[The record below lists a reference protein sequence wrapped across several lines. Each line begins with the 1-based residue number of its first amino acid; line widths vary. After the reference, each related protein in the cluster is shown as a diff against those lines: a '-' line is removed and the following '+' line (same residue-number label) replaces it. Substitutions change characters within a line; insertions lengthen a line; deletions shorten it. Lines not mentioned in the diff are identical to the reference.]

1 MLVCA
6 FSKEYILKKKNQ
18 LWKTKDRNEYI
29 LYAFVYEHA
38 SLLII

>member
-6 FSKEYILKKKNQ
+6 FSKEYILKKKLN
-18 LWKTKDRNEYI
+18 WKTKGRNEYI